1 MVAFTKVIRV
11 VSVEPSCALDCQD
24 YSCPMSSQQTDCT
37 FRTGHHNNRF
47 RSSQTK
53 IPSEMEVAPRCK
65 LLTLLTLSTL
75 VYTIDMVYTNDAFF
89 VKKPPLRLL

>member
-37 FRTGHHNNRF
+37 LRTGHHNNRF
-47 RSSQTK
+47 RSSRAKNT
-53 IPSEMEVAPRCK
+53 IRDGG
-65 LLTLLTLSTL
+65 STAL
-75 VYTIDMVYTNDAFF
+75 YTADTIDTVDMVYTVDMWTWAMRG
-89 VKKPPLRLL
+89 LRRGG

>member
-37 FRTGHHNNRF
+37 LRTGHHRP
-47 RSSQTK
+47 K
-53 IPSEMEVAPRCK
+53 IPSEMKVAPRCK
-65 LLTLLTLSTL
+65 LLTLLTLLTL

-89 VKKPPLRLL
+89 VRKPPLRLL